1 MSSQLFGLLNTAGID
16 IEELQITPAQLVD
29 LLALVQ
35 ADHISASSAK
45 QVLREMMAT
54 GAKPQE
60 IITKHGLEQVSDM
73 AAVAQVVES
82 VLADHPEQ
90 IESFLAGK
98 ETIVNWFFGQVMR
111 EMGGKANPHVVRSA
125 LQAALQ
131 KEGDTSDTQ

>member
-1 MSSQLFGLLNTAGID
+1 MAKFYFDCFLYTGTVA
-16 IEELQITPAQLVD
+16 ELRADFPR
-29 LLALVQ
+29 LATGK
-35 ADHISASSAK
+35 IAK